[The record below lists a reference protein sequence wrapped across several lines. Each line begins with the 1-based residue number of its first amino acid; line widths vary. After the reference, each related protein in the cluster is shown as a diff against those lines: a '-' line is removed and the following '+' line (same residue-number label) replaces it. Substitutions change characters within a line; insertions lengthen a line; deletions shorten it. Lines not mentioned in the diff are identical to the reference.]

1 MERYEYIH
9 GGNIYGENGRADQKL
24 IDFSTNINPLGMP
37 ENVISAAKQ
46 AIEHAGIYPDSACRR
61 LTHELA
67 KFESVGEKSVLCA
80 GGASD
85 IIFRAVYAVKPKKIL
100 VTAPSFA
107 DYERAGRAAGAEI
120 IFYPLNKESGFAITQ
135 DIVTVIFEVLPDM
148 VFICNPNNP
157 TGILTGI
164 DTIGEIAKAC
174 RAINSVLIVDECF
187 LDFVP
192 DSQKY
197 SARELLNKYHNVMV
211 VKAFTK
217 IFAMPGLR
225 LGYAICDNEM
235 LLDRMRFCGAD
246 WPVSNVAQAA
256 GLAALTNGRDYI
268 RRSVKYIHLERE
280 HMMDELSRMG
290 FVTYESCANF
300 IFFYCDWD
308 VDLNNTLYNSGIL
321 IRDCRNFAGLEPGYY
336 RIAVSTSEKNTQLIK
351 TMRGEKFLWQRQ
363 L

>member
-1 MERYEYIH
+1 M
-9 GGNIYGENGRADQKL
+9 L
-24 IDFSTNINPLGMP
+24 
-37 ENVISAAKQ
+37 
-46 AIEHAGIYPDSACRR
+46 
-61 LTHELA
+61 
-67 KFESVGEKSVLCA
+67 
-80 GGASD
+80 
-85 IIFRAVYAVKPKKIL
+85 FR
-100 VTAPSFA
+100 S
-107 DYERAGRAAGAEI
+107 
-120 IFYPLNKESGFAITQ
+120 
-135 DIVTVIFEVLPDM
+135 
-148 VFICNPNNP
+148 
-157 TGILTGI
+157 GILTGI

-268 RRSVKYIHLERE
+268 RRSVKYIYLERE
-280 HMMDELSRMG
+280 RMMDELSRMG

-300 IFFYCDWD
+300 IFFYCDWN

-351 TMRGEKFLWQRQ
+351 TMRGEKFFWQRQ